1 MAICTG
7 VVGGLSAFYSE
18 LAEVKNPET
27 QLKACMRLIAK
38 MPTLAAM
45 AYKTSIGQPIIYP
58 RNDLGYAEN
67 FLHMMFAVPC
77 EKYEVDP
84 EAAKA
89 LELIFILHLDHEQN
103 ASTTTVRTAGS
114 SQANPFACIASGI
127 AALWGPAHGGANQAV
142 IEMLVEIEKMGGV
155 SAIPKMVEKAKD
167 KNDPFRL
174 MGFGH
179 RVYKTYDPRA
189 VLMRD
194 ATHRVLQARKHNGGN
209 CNNAAAIADAA
220 LDPLLDIAIEL
231 EKVALSDHYFKSRSL
246 YPNVDFYSGIVLTA
260 LGIPVEMFTVLFAV
274 ARTIGWC
281 AQWREMISEPVSR
294 ITRPRQMYMGEM
306 RRKYEPPGE
315 RTGESGMTMT
325 AMMDGM
331 NLGSPAEAG
340 GQQQQPTSRA
350 AVLSKLVS
358 THARA
363 CGR

>member
-1 MAICTG
+1 

-77 EKYEVDP
+77 EKYEVKA

-155 SAIPKMVEKAKD
+155 AAIPRMVEKAKD
-167 KNDPFRL
+167 KSDPFRL

-194 ATHRVLQARKHNGGN
+194 TAHRVLQARKHTT
-209 CNNAAAIADAA
+209 NNNSNSAAANAA

-231 EKVALSDHYFKSRSL
+231 EKIALSDDYFKSRSL
-246 YPNVDFYSGIVLTA
+246 YPNVDFYSGMVLTA

-294 ITRPRQMYMGEM
+294 ITRPRQMYMGKM
-306 RRKYEPPGE
+306 RRKYVPPGD
-315 RTGESGMTMT
+315 RTGESGMT

-331 NLGSPAEAG
+331 DLGSSEAG
-340 GQQQQPTSRA
+340 GQQQQQQGQQQGQSSRA

-363 CGR
+363 YGR

>member
-1 MAICTG
+1 M
-7 VVGGLSAFYSE
+7 VGGLSAFYSE

-77 EKYEVDP
+77 EKYEVEP

-155 SAIPKMVEKAKD
+155 AAIPRMIEKAKD

-194 ATHRVLQARKHNGGN
+194 TTHRVLQARKHTNTTN
-209 CNNAAAIADAA
+209 SNSATSNAA
-220 LDPLLDIAIEL
+220 LHPLLDIAIEL
-231 EKVALSDHYFKSRSL
+231 EKVALGDDYFKSKSL

-306 RRKYEPPGE
+306 RRRYVPPGE
-315 RTGESGMTMT
+315 RTGESGMTT
-325 AMMDGM
+325 MMDAM
-331 NLGSPAEAG
+331 DLGSSEGG
-340 GQQQQPTSRA
+340 GQQQQQASRA